1 MEPQEPVVAPAPIR
15 GPWLAGYL
23 LERQVVNATTLNPLG
38 RVTDVALDTERRQVA
53 GVTVRLGDDPRGLAA
68 LLSGAPKRRR
78 HDALAPLDHI
88 VALDGDVVLVDDD
101 PIRQTQE
108 QGPFAETL
116 FLNDICERA
125 ILTKTGR
132 SLGILADVL
141 LDGAG
146 TLALGYVVKPTELAT
161 EMLPLVGDVALSEAH
176 QAGAD
181 PAYAPPA
188 AKMRFIPATWRIR
201 FGPSVIMLVNEVEPL
216 TPKIVVIEQESSER
230 VESRGFFRRRR

>member
-1 MEPQEPVVAPAPIR
+1 MEPHEPAVAPAPIR

-38 RVTDVALDTERRQVA
+38 RISDVAIDAERGQLA

-68 LLSGAPKRRR
+68 LLRGAPRRR
-78 HDALAPLDHI
+78 RRDGLATLDHI
-88 VALDGDVVLVDDD
+88 VALDGDVALVNAA
-101 PIRQTQE
+101 PIRQKRE
-108 QGPFAETL
+108 AGPFEQML

-125 ILTKTGR
+125 ILTKTSR

-141 LDGAG
+141 LDSAG
-146 TLALGYVVKPTELAT
+146 TLILGYVVQPTELAK
-161 EMLPLVGDVALSEAH
+161 EMLPLVGDVALSEAR

-181 PAYAPPA
+181 SGYIPPA
-188 AKMRFIPATWRIR
+188 AKMRLIPATWRVR

-216 TPKIVVIEQESSER
+216 APKIVVIEQEARER
-230 VESRGFFRRRR
+230 VATRGLFRRRR